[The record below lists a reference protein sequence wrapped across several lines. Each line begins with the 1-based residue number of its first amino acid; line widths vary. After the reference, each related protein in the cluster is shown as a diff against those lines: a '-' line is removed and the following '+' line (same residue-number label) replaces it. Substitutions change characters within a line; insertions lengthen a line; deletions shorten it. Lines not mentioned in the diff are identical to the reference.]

1 MKGVE
6 GIRNRS
12 GIVLLVNFV
21 DLLRE
26 EEEELVGT
34 ACAPF
39 WTFENDSWEG
49 KREES
54 GGLGE

>member
-6 GIRNRS
+6 GIRNKS
-12 GIVLLVNFV
+12 GIVLLVNLV

-26 EEEELVGT
+26 EEEKFVGT

-39 WTFENDSWEG
+39 WTFENDS
-49 KREES
+49 
-54 GGLGE
+54 